1 MRVIASSMLCQQYM
15 TMCWLFSYVAVKVTY
30 IKRDTELTN
39 ARHRIINA
47 LRMLQAIELE
57 VTNEAKEHAAQY
69 DPGLPSE

>member
-1 MRVIASSMLCQQYM
+1 MRVIESSMLCQQYM

-47 LRMLQAIELE
+47 PNALYVAG
-57 VTNEAKEHAAQY
+57 
-69 DPGLPSE
+69 D

>member
-1 MRVIASSMLCQQYM
+1 MSSHDQYCACCMLLNVGCSYM
-15 TMCWLFSYVAVKVTY
+15 LPYKAAC